1 MTAPS
6 QHNTESTDHQA
17 QLASRKEIRFWSVM
31 AALSFL
37 LSHSYDQHPPLLA
50 VFFAV
55 LLACLLRINLLHWK
69 SFKLR

>member
-1 MTAPS
+1 MTAPP
-6 QHNTESTDHQA
+6 QRNTESTDQQA
-17 QLASRKEIRFWSVM
+17 GMRSRKEIRFWSVM

-37 LSHSYDQHPPLLA
+37 LSHSYDQHPALLA
-50 VFFAV
+50 LFFVV